1 MVDLSAYERDFR
13 RAGLPLLIEDYS
25 AREDIFTRAV
35 PLLTL
40 VFVAEMLGAI
50 QAEWSLL
57 ENIGAALGGLAFL
70 LGGFVLL
77 NALRGRPPLARPRDV
92 GPLELAAF
100 VLLPA
105 LLPLIFGGQVTS
117 AIVTAAGNLALLG
130 LIYLVIGYGLFS
142 ILRWALGRLFGQLAA
157 SLNLLTRAVPLLL
170 IFALVLF
177 VNTEMWQVF
186 SELPRS
192 FLGWIAGLIV
202 GLGLVFLAF
211 RLPREV
217 LALEREAGGS
227 GPALDRRQRINVG
240 LVMLVSQGLQILVV
254 SLAVAGFFVAFG
266 ALAIGPEVR
275 ESWIGSNGNVLFTI
289 NLLDEPI
296 QITEQLLRVSGGIA
310 LFSGLY
316 YAIAVLTDSTY
327 REEFL
332 DELTDEMR
340 TTFRKRSEYLAARAA
355 TGA

>member
-1 MVDLSAYERDFR
+1 V
-13 RAGLPLLIEDYS
+13 
-25 AREDIFTRAV
+25 
-35 PLLTL
+35 
-40 VFVAEMLGAI
+40 
-50 QAEWSLL
+50 
-57 ENIGAALGGLAFL
+57 
-70 LGGFVLL
+70 
-77 NALRGRPPLARPRDV
+77 
-92 GPLELAAF
+92 
-100 VLLPA
+100 
-105 LLPLIFGGQVTS
+105 
-117 AIVTAAGNLALLG
+117 
-130 LIYLVIGYGLFS
+130 
-142 ILRWALGRLFGQLAA
+142 RWALGRLFGQLAA

-217 LALEREAGGS
+217 RALEREAGGS

-340 TTFRKRSEYLAARAA
+340 TTFRKRSEYLAGRSEA
-355 TGA
+355 